1 MISAEWHPDDERLLT
16 RYVEG
21 PDAAVDRHLAWC
33 VSCRRR
39 LSEVSTDL
47 DVLYDAAGDETGE
60 AFDAERLAL
69 QRRAI
74 QQRLGAAVPARV
86 LSFPAATANGGY
98 VLPFMRVAAAA
109 LLVATCGAGLV
120 RIAQM
125 SESGSVV
132 GIHTVAA
139 QHVPVAR
146 LARDVAP
153 DAVLEDIETAL
164 AQPRTAELRALDALT
179 PHVRDAVAP
188 LR

>member
-1 MISAEWHPDDERLLT
+1 MISAEWHPDDERLLM

-21 PDAAVDRHLAWC
+21 PDPSVERHLTWC

-39 LSEVSTDL
+39 LAEVSGEL
-47 DVLYDAAGDETGE
+47 DALYDAAADASEDV
-60 AFDAERLAL
+60 FDAERLDR

-86 LSFPAATANGGY
+86 LAFPSSSGGGGY
-98 VLPFMRVAAAA
+98 VPFLRVAAAA

-120 RIAQM
+120 RVAQM

-139 QHVPVAR
+139 QSVSIAR
-146 LARDVAP
+146 LARDVP
-153 DAVLEDIETAL
+153 SDTVLEDIEMAL
-164 AQPRTAELRALDALT
+164 AHPRTAELRALDALT

>member
-1 MISAEWHPDDERLLT
+1 MISAEWHPDDERLLV

-21 PDAAVDRHLAWC
+21 ADATVERHLSWC

-39 LSEVSTDL
+39 LAELASDL
-47 DVLYDAAGDETGE
+47 DALYEAAGEEADS
-60 AFDAERLAL
+60 AFDAACLAS

-86 LSFPAATANGGY
+86 LSFPAAAAPLGY
-98 VLPFMRVAAAA
+98 LPFMRVAAAA
-109 LLVATCGAGLV
+109 VLVATCGAGLV

-125 SESGSVV
+125 SETSSVV

-139 QHVPVAR
+139 QRAPVAR
-146 LARDVAP
+146 LAGDVP
-153 DAVLEDIETAL
+153 SDAVLEDIEMAL

>member
-21 PDAAVDRHLAWC
+21 PDPSVERHLTWC

-39 LSEVSTDL
+39 LAEVAREL
-47 DVLYDAAGDETGE
+47 EALYDAATDEAE
-60 AFDAERLAL
+60 DAFDAERMAR

-86 LSFPAATANGGY
+86 LAFPPSTSGGGY
-98 VLPFMRVAAAA
+98 LPFMRVAAAA

-120 RIAQM
+120 RVAQM

-139 QHVPVAR
+139 QSVPIAR
-146 LARDVAP
+146 LAREVPSDT
-153 DAVLEDIETAL
+153 VLEDIEMAL
-164 AQPRTAELRALDALT
+164 AHPRAAELRALDALT

>member
-39 LSEVSTDL
+39 LSEASADL
-47 DVLYDAAGDETGE
+47 DALHDSAGDEAGD

-74 QQRLGAAVPARV
+74 QQRLGAAVPASV
-86 LSFPAATANGGY
+86 LAFPAAASGGGY
-98 VLPFMRVAAAA
+98 VPFMRVAAAA

-120 RIAQM
+120 RVAQM
-125 SESGSVV
+125 SESGSAV
-132 GIHTVAA
+132 GIHTVSA

-146 LARDVAP
+146 LARDVP
-153 DAVLEDIETAL
+153 SDTVLEDIEMAL
-164 AQPRTAELRALDALT
+164 AHPRTAELRALDALT

>member
-1 MISAEWHPDDERLLT
+1 VISAEWHPDDERLLI

-39 LSEVSTDL
+39 LAALAADL
-47 DVLYDAAGDETGE
+47 DALYDAAGVDSGD

-69 QRRAI
+69 QRRSV

-86 LSFPAATANGGY
+86 LSFPGAATTVGY
-98 VLPFMRVAAAA
+98 LPFMRVAAAA
-109 LLVATCGAGLV
+109 LLVAMCGAGLV
-120 RIAQM
+120 RVAQM
-125 SESGSVV
+125 SESGSAV

-139 QHVPVAR
+139 QSAPIAR
-146 LARDVAP
+146 LARDVP
-153 DAVLEDIETAL
+153 SDTVLEDIEMAL

>member
-39 LSEVSTDL
+39 LAGVSTDL
-47 DVLYDAAGDETGE
+47 DALYAAAGDESAD
-60 AFDAERLAL
+60 AFDAERLAR
-69 QRRAI
+69 QRRAV

-86 LSFPAATANGGY
+86 LSFPAAAATGGY
-98 VLPFMRVAAAA
+98 LPFMRVAAAA
-109 LLVATCGAGLV
+109 LLVALCGAGLV
-120 RIAQM
+120 RVAQM

-139 QHVPVAR
+139 QSVPIAR
-146 LARDVAP
+146 LARDVPSDPA
-153 DAVLEDIETAL
+153 LEDIETAL
-164 AQPRTAELRALDALT
+164 AHPRTAELRVLDALT